1 VERENLRASLT
12 GYHAWMFDYIT
23 FENTGD
29 TAQQV
34 DLRFVNTDL
43 ARRFGVEG
51 LAECQVLP
59 WMTPFATLE
68 YVQGDDLTRTGDF
81 ATRRAGGGLPSERIA
96 GLPRGFFGSVVG
108 GDNEP
113 LAGIL
118 PLQSRAG
125 LRLHAAEERPRWLIE
140 LAARMVD
147 DQDRIAASL
156 RETPT
161 PGFTV
166 WDVHSHF
173 RATENWLLLGA
184 VENFTDRTYREHL
197 DFRALDGS
205 FVVFRPGISFFF
217 GSELTY

>member
-1 VERENLRASLT
+1 
-12 GYHAWMFDYIT
+12 
-23 FENTGD
+23 
-29 TAQQV
+29 
-34 DLRFVNTDL
+34 
-43 ARRFGVEG
+43 
-51 LAECQVLP
+51 
-59 WMTPFATLE
+59 
-68 YVQGDDLTRTGDF
+68 
-81 ATRRAGGGLPSERIA
+81 
-96 GLPRGFFGSVVG
+96 
-108 GDNEP
+108 
-113 LAGIL
+113 L

-147 DQDRIAASL
+147 DQDRVAASL

-173 RATENWLLLGA
+173 RATDNWLLLGA
-184 VENFTDRTYREHL
+184 VENFTDQTYREHL